1 MDNVELEV
9 DDDAVRA
16 IAEKALALN
25 TGARGLRGIFEG
37 LMTDLMYEIP
47 SQEDVTK
54 VIITKDAVEGTADPV
69 IIRREKDKKGE
80 Q

>member
-1 MDNVELEV
+1 
-9 DDDAVRA
+9 
-16 IAEKALALN
+16 
-25 TGARGLRGIFEG
+25 
-37 LMTDLMYEIP
+37 MTDLMYEIP